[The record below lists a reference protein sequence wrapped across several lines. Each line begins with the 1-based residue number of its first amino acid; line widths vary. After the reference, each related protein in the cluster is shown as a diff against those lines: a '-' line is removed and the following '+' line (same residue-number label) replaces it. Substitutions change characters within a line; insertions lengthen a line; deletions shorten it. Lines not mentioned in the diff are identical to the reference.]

1 MARRGSAT
9 QDRDTRSPSKPTG
22 TAEGWTSLVE
32 RDSERALIDGALEE
46 SERGHGRF
54 VLLYGQAGVGRSSLL
69 RATALD
75 AEGRGIA
82 VLEAAG
88 SELERSYSFGIV
100 RQLLEAPIAAL
111 APAERQSMFSRAGRA
126 AESALG
132 IGPSEDAST
141 AGFDEIEAVHRLIT
155 GLAAMTPLLVC
166 VDDLQWCDRPSLDF
180 LCFLGHRAT
189 QMPVTIIAAWRRGEP
204 GVRAG
209 RLQAL
214 AGKPDTLFLT
224 LAPLSHDGV
233 RAVLKHETGTDP
245 DEAAVDVIQAQTG
258 GQPYLVSE
266 LVAGLRLRHLSMTEG
281 CLDAI
286 EAVTPESV
294 RRNVVARLGRHP
306 ETVQR
311 FAQAVAVLGDA
322 SLAEA
327 AELIAIDHDKARG
340 IADRLVRAGILRDDP
355 KIAYEQCLVRAAV
368 YDALSSLERGE
379 LHQRAASLL
388 CTAAPGSD
396 PPDLERVAH
405 HLLRS
410 DPVGDGRFGE
420 VLCEVALHAIGAGAL
435 ADARRLLVRALCEID
450 DAAAR
455 REVLVRLAQ
464 LELRL
469 GSCPLALDHA
479 SEALSLASTPSAR
492 VDASLACAQAVAV
505 TKSTAAALEVL
516 DSEIPRLDASDTD
529 LELRLRAAAAT
540 LRVCG
545 NVPPGPLP
553 DATAGTQSL
562 AGDMA
567 AEREI
572 LAAWASDM
580 VLVGS
585 GSAGR
590 VADLCARALADTAG
604 PQDED
609 VAADYLAGRAA
620 LLADAGELI
629 EPVLTSG
636 SQQRTGG
643 VDDRVLSGLA
653 LRAQW
658 DLWRGEL
665 SDAEVDAHA
674 ALAVVNQ
681 LPPTALRRC
690 LRSDLLAAAVA
701 IGIERSGHHEAEQAL
716 VQLSE
721 VDDPPSLAVGSL
733 RVALALARSEPV
745 RAVELAGEVD
755 GQPIGI
761 AAPGL
766 SWRPWAALAHHA
778 AGDTPGALELA
789 ATHLEHAR
797 RWGAPSL
804 LGRALVVRGIV
815 DPGAERLEFMGDA
828 VAVLERTSARLELA
842 RATIELGAALRRS
855 RRRRESRD
863 QLVRGADL
871 AHRCGAD
878 ALAARARA
886 ELLAVGARPRRAAF
900 SGIESLTES
909 EHRVARLAAAGM
921 TNREIACE
929 LTVSTKTVSGQLSAV
944 YRKLDVHDRAALA
957 TAMAEAADGDRPIST
972 PELQAR

>member
-1 MARRGSAT
+1 MGARGSAT
-9 QDRDTRSPSKPTG
+9 QDTCSPAQRPG

-32 RDSERALIDGALEE
+32 RDSERALIDGALAG
-46 SERGHGRF
+46 SKRGRGRF
-54 VLLYGQAGVGRSSLL
+54 VLLYGQAGLGRSSLL

-88 SELERSYSFGIV
+88 SELESGYGFGIV
-100 RQLLEAPIAAL
+100 RQLLEVPIAAL
-111 APAERQSMFSRAGRA
+111 TPAQRQSMFSRAGRA

-132 IGPSEDAST
+132 IGPSEQASN
-141 AGFDEIEAVHRLIT
+141 AGFDEIEAVHRLVT
-155 GLAAMTPLLVC
+155 ALAEMTPLLVC

-180 LCFLGHRAT
+180 LCFLGHRTT

-224 LAPLSHDGV
+224 LAPFSRDGV
-233 RAVLKHETGTDP
+233 RDVLEHETGTDP
-245 DEAAVDVIQAQTG
+245 DEGAVDVIHALTG

-281 CLDAI
+281 GLDAI

-294 RRNVVARLGRHP
+294 RRNVAARLGRHP

-322 SLAEA
+322 SLGEA
-327 AELIAIDHDKARG
+327 AELAAIDHDKARG

-355 KIAYEQCLVRAAV
+355 KIAYAQRLVRAAV

-420 VLCEVALHAIGAGAL
+420 VLCEVALHATGAGAL
-435 ADARRLLVRALCEID
+435 ADAQRLLVRALGEID

-455 REVLVRLAQ
+455 GEVLVRLAQ
-464 LELRL
+464 LEVRL
-469 GSCPLALDHA
+469 GSCRLAVDHA
-479 SEALSLASTPSAR
+479 SEALSQASTPSAR
-492 VDASLACAQAVAV
+492 VHASLVCAQAVAV
-505 TKSTAAALEVL
+505 TSSTAAAVEVL
-516 DSEIPRLDASDTD
+516 DSEIPRLDASDAD
-529 LELRLRAAAAT
+529 LELGLRAAAAT

-545 NVPPGPLP
+545 NVPSEPLP

-567 AEREI
+567 AERQI

-590 VADLCARALADTAG
+590 VADLCARALADRAG

-609 VAADYLAGRAA
+609 AAADYLAGRAA

-629 EPVLTSG
+629 EPVLTRGSG
-636 SQQRTGG
+636 QRSGD

-665 SDAEVDAHA
+665 SDAEVGTRA
-674 ALAVVNQ
+674 ALRVVNQ

-690 LRSDLLAAAVA
+690 LRSDLLAAAVT
-701 IGIERSGHHEAEQAL
+701 IGIERSGYHEAEQAL

-733 RVALALARSEPV
+733 RIALALARSQPGI
-745 RAVELAGEVD
+745 AVELAGEVD

-778 AGDTPGALELA
+778 AGDAPGALELA
-789 ATHLEHAR
+789 TAHLEHAR
-797 RWGAPSL
+797 HWGAPSL

-815 DPGAERLEFMGDA
+815 DPGAERLDFIGGA

-886 ELLAVGARPRRAAF
+886 QLLAAGARPRRAAF

-909 EHRVARLAAAGM
+909 EHRVARLAAAGL
-921 TNREIACE
+921 TNREIARE
-929 LTVSTKTVSGQLSAV
+929 LTVSTKTVSGQLGAV
-944 YRKLDVHDRAALA
+944 YRKLDIHNRAALA
-957 TAMAEAADGDRPIST
+957 AAMAEAADGDRPIST
-972 PELQAR
+972 PEPQAR